1 MQISRTGWSAIAY
14 RLQVTDWLALRLWAF
29 RVIGVGVFC
38 GALAILIAD
47 KL

>member
-1 MQISRTGWSAIAY
+1 MQISRTGWSAIVY
-14 RLQVTDWLALRLWAF
+14 RLQVTDWLSMRSWAI